1 MSPLTRKNLAS
12 YETLTPT
19 KKKIPQYL
27 TGRKPT
33 CTVAAVVLALRVVTR
48 LVTVSVIDPGGRTAF
63 LTAGYGPRQV
73 DPLPRG
79 LGVEILGP
87 HLPTKHNVI
96 VHINELL
103 GQSWDPMDVGL
114 YGRRTESRKVGLV
127 WENFLSIYNQKYIVL
142 FVPI

>member
-1 MSPLTRKNLAS
+1 M
-12 YETLTPT
+12 
-19 KKKIPQYL
+19 

-127 WENFLSIYNQKYIVL
+127 WENFLSIYNQMYIVL
-142 FVPI
+142 FVHI